1 MIKSY
6 YKAQK
11 PKLDVGPG
19 AYDIKSDMGNKSF
32 YMGQKLNPISRTQ
45 IQSSLNLANAV
56 NKLST
61 CPNENAAVRL
71 KT

>member
-6 YKAQK
+6 YKVQR

-19 AYDIKSDMGNKSF
+19 AYDIKSEMGNKSF
-32 YMGQKLNPISRTQ
+32 YMGQKLNPISRPQ
-45 IQSSLNLANAV
+45 IQSSLNIASAV

-61 CPNENAAVRL
+61 CRN
-71 KT
+71 